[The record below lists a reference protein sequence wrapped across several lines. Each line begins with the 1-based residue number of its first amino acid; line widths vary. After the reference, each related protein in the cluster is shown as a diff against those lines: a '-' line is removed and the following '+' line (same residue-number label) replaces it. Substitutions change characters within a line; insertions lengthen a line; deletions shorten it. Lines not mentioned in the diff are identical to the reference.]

1 MSDNTTYLIDQLD
14 RSLRGE
20 ANPGFDDKLKQDVA
34 LAEEWNALQ
43 VALATIREAG
53 LREQVEAVAKE
64 YRSEK
69 KQFPPKQPAKVI
81 HMSRMV
87 FRAAASIVLLLAI
100 TGIYKYNAV
109 NSTSFYKD
117 HFSAYELGTT
127 RGGETSDQLEK
138 AYREKNWK
146 EVIAQFNGL
155 SKKDNKAFFL
165 AAQANLELRNYASA
179 IPLFEQVLAN
189 NAIGADQLFHD
200 DAEYYLALSYMGNN
214 EALKGMQMLD
224 KIKADKNHLYNRVVE
239 EMSGIDLRIIRYKTG
254 K

>member
-20 ANPGFDDKLKQDVA
+20 ANPAFDDKLKQDAA

-69 KQFPPKQPAKVI
+69 KQSLPKQPAKVI
-81 HMSRMV
+81 QMKRMV
-87 FRAAASIVLLLAI
+87 FRVAASIVLLLGL
-100 TGIYKYNAV
+100 TGIYKYSTV
-109 NSTSFYKD
+109 NSSGFYAD
-117 HFSAYELGTT
+117 HFSAYELSTT
-127 RGGETSDQLEK
+127 RGGEASDKLEK
-138 AYREKNWK
+138 AYREKNWL
-146 EVIAQFNGL
+146 EVIAQFNAL
-155 SKKDNKAFFL
+155 SKKDNKGFFL
-165 AAQANLELRNYASA
+165 TGQANLELKNYGAA

-189 NAIGADQLFHD
+189 NASGADQYFHD
-200 DAEYYLALSYMGNN
+200 EAEYYLALSYMGNN
-214 EALKGMQMLD
+214 EGGKAIPILE

-239 EMSGIDLRIIRYKTG
+239 EMSGIDLRIIRYKTS